1 MIGAMGDI
9 DLIIFDCDGVLID
22 SEMLACACLH
32 RQLMQHGIA
41 LDLPSVMQRFLGR
54 SIDEVARHY
63 QAALGRPMPPL
74 FVTELRQMI
83 RAAFEDGLRAIPD
96 VEKLL
101 QRLPWTY
108 CLASSSD
115 PERISF
121 SLNLAGLS
129 PYFEERVFSAASVA
143 RAKPAPDLFLLAARE
158 MKAEAA
164 RSLVIEDS
172 ISGVEAGKAAGMTVG
187 GFVGGSHYVDRD
199 GAALL
204 RAAGA
209 DRVFQ
214 HMRDIEQ
221 ALFIAPSVAG

>member
-1 MIGAMGDI
+1 MADF

-32 RQLMQHGIA
+32 RQLAQHGIA
-41 LDLPSVMQRFLGR
+41 LDLPTVMQRFLGR
-54 SIDEVARHY
+54 GIDEVVRHY
-63 QAALGRPMPPL
+63 QAILGRPMPPL
-74 FVTELRQMI
+74 FVIELRQMI
-83 RAAFEDGLRAIPD
+83 RTAFEEGLRAIPD

-101 QRLPWTY
+101 QHLPGAY

-115 PERISF
+115 PERINF

-129 PYFEERVFSAASVA
+129 PYFEERVFTAATVA

-158 MKAEAA
+158 MKAAPN

-172 ISGVEAGKAAGMTVG
+172 ISGVEAGKAAGMTVW
-187 GFVGGSHYVDRD
+187 GFVGGSHYAERD
-199 GAALL
+199 GAAQL

-209 DRVFQ
+209 DRVFER
-214 HMRDIEQ
+214 MTEIEQ
-221 ALFIAPSVAG
+221 ALFLNASVAG